1 MPKKR
6 QVEDGPQF
14 WVWVTTPAY
23 YADED
28 GSDREDLDPSA
39 QSDAGGSWTCHRDTR
54 QGDLILLYR
63 TKPKMDFGY
72 LIQAQSDAYSI
83 ADDQYAY
90 ERGWDY
96 GCDYQVLYKFEHPV
110 TLSDV
115 RGDPYLE
122 EWGAYRG
129 NFQRRVYAIPQGIW
143 QRLIGRVEESD
154 PHFARFLNR
163 GAVKKATG
171 KILLEEELEDRLVE
185 DISVLHR
192 LGFDLQVRERQL
204 ICAGHGGRIDLLCY
218 DSKRK
223 RYVVIELKNVRAGQ
237 NTFAQIATY
246 MGWVEQRVSKGRRA
260 EGLVIAR
267 GFDNRFLSA
276 VATSDRVKYL
286 DVGALGFE

>member
-6 QVEDGPQF
+6 QVEDGLQF

-39 QSDAGGSWTCHRDTR
+39 QSDAGGWWTCHRDTR

-72 LIQAQSDAYSI
+72 LIQARSDAYSI
-83 ADDQYAY
+83 AADQYAY

-110 TLSDV
+110 TLNDV
-115 RGDPYLE
+115 RRDPYMD
-122 EWGAYRG
+122 EWGAFRG

-143 QRLIGRVEESD
+143 QRLIDRVEERD
-154 PHFARFLNR
+154 PDFARFLNR
-163 GAVKKATG
+163 GAVKKATT
-171 KILLEEELEDRLVE
+171 KILLEEELEDRLAE
-185 DISVLHR
+185 DISVLR
-192 LGFDLQVRERQL
+192 PLGFDLQVRERQL

-286 DVGALGFE
+286 DLGELGFE